1 MNRASLSVRVF
12 IALLFAVVPPLLVGV
27 VVDTVRRSIL
37 QNAGA
42 GWIAAAAVAVALAWA
57 LILTVIYSR
66 TLAGEMAI
74 LVGLATRGKDR
85 SQSARTD
92 ASADGSADAYGRLAG
107 ALAERNRQVA
117 LLAAE
122 AQAAP
127 ISGDPRAVAAHV
139 VRLARLVTGDPT
151 WTLALVRSS
160 VQDRLPAGVY
170 DDQEGGSP
178 SPIGDLEQWASVAER
193 TEEPAL
199 GRARRLDGPWG
210 AFVVVDVTAGDELTA
225 VLSALWE
232 GRADPSEAELDLLS
246 LLGQHAGTALEHAL
260 LYAQVR
266 SQADEID
273 RMADVQADFLRGVSH
288 DLQTPL
294 TSIRALASE
303 LQAVPGLD
311 PAAVTDL
318 DLIGHQ
324 ADRLR
329 RMVGQLLVVS
339 RLEAGALLP
348 RQEIFRPEPI
358 IRRTWDALRA
368 DRPFTL
374 ESGGPGLL
382 LVADP
387 DRVEQA
393 LWGVLDNAVKYS
405 GPHTPVAVTVRLS
418 GSSGMAEIAVTDQGI
433 GMDLET
439 AAHTFDQFYR
449 SDRARALV
457 PDGSGIGLYA
467 VRGIVEAMGGSVR
480 VRTAPDAGTTLVLT
494 LPAETAEPTE
504 TPA

>member
-1 MNRASLSVRVF
+1 VNRASLSGRVF
-12 IALLFAVVPPLLVGV
+12 IALLLAVAPPLFVGV
-27 VVDTVRRSIL
+27 AADAVPNSIL
-37 QNAGA
+37 QNIGP
-42 GWIAAAAVAVALAWA
+42 GWIAAGAVAVAVAWA
-57 LILTVIYSR
+57 LILTVVYSR
-66 TLAGEMAI
+66 TLASEVAI
-74 LVGLATRGKDR
+74 LVQLARRGSDR
-85 SQSARTD
+85 PESARTEE
-92 ASADGSADAYGRLAG
+92 SADAYGRLAG

-127 ISGDPRAVAAHV
+127 ISGDPRIVAAHV

-160 VQDRLPAGVY
+160 VEDRLPAGVY
-170 DDQEGGSP
+170 DDQEGVGP
-178 SPIGDLEQWASVAER
+178 SSIGDLERWASVAER
-193 TEEPAL
+193 SDEPVV

-210 AFVVVDVTAGDELTA
+210 AFMVVDLIAGEELTA
-225 VLSALWE
+225 VLSAPWE
-232 GRADPSEAELDLLS
+232 GRPEPSEAELDLLS

-303 LQAVPGLD
+303 LQALPGLG
-311 PAAVTDL
+311 PGAVADL
-318 DLIGHQ
+318 DVIGHQ

-348 RQEIFRPEPI
+348 RQEIFRPEPV
-358 IRRTWDALRA
+358 IRRTWDALRS
-368 DRPFTL
+368 DRPFSL
-374 ESGGPGLL
+374 ESAQPPLL

-405 GPHTPVAVTVRLS
+405 GPKSPVAVTVQLS
-418 GSSGMAEIAVTDQGI
+418 GSAGMAEIAVTDHGI
-433 GMDLET
+433 GMDPET

-467 VRGIVEAMGGSVR
+467 VRGMVEAMGGSVS
-480 VRTAPDAGTTLVLT
+480 VRTAADVGTTLVMT
-494 LPAETAEPTE
+494 LPAETAESAE
-504 TPA
+504 MSN

>member
-1 MNRASLSVRVF
+1 MNRASLSARVF
-12 IALLFAVVPPLLVGV
+12 IALLLAVAPPLFVGFAADAV
-27 VVDTVRRSIL
+27 PDSIL
-37 QNAGA
+37 RNVGA
-42 GWIAAAAVAVALAWA
+42 GWIAAAAVAAAAVWA
-57 LILTVIYSR
+57 LILTVVYSR
-66 TLAGEMAI
+66 TLAGELGI
-74 LVGLATRGKDR
+74 LVGLATHGTDP
-85 SQSARTD
+85 SQSTGAD
-92 ASADGSADAYGRLAG
+92 DSANAYGRVAG
-107 ALAERNRQVA
+107 VLAERNRQVA

-160 VQDRLPAGVY
+160 VPDRLPAGVY
-170 DDQEGGSP
+170 GDQEEGAP
-178 SPIGDLEQWASVAER
+178 APIGDLERWASVAER
-193 TEEPAL
+193 TDEAVL

-210 AFVVVDVTAGDELTA
+210 AFVVVDVIAGEELTA

-273 RMADVQADFLRGVSH
+273 RMAGVQADFLRGVSH

-303 LQAVPGLD
+303 LQAVPGLE
-311 PAAVTDL
+311 AAAMTDL
-318 DLIGHQ
+318 DMIGHQ

-374 ESGGPGLL
+374 ESGEPSLL

-405 GPHTPVAVTVRLS
+405 SPQTPVAVTVRLS
-418 GSSGMAEIAVTDQGI
+418 TSSGMAEIAVTDLGI
-433 GMDLET
+433 GMDPET

-449 SDRARALV
+449 ADRARALV

-480 VRTAPDAGTTLVLT
+480 VKTGPDAGTTLVLI
-494 LPAETAEPTE
+494 LPAEATEAAE
-504 TPA
+504 TPV

>member
-1 MNRASLSVRVF
+1 MRASLSVRVF
-12 IALLFAVVPPLLVGV
+12 IALLLAVVPPLLVGV
-27 VVDTVRRSIL
+27 VADAARRSIL

-42 GWIAAAAVAVALAWA
+42 GWIAAAAVAVAVVWA

-66 TLAGEMAI
+66 ILASEVAI
-74 LVGLATRGKDR
+74 LVGLATRGSDP
-85 SQSARTD
+85 SQPPRAEESAN
-92 ASADGSADAYGRLAG
+92 AYGRLAG

-178 SPIGDLEQWASVAER
+178 SPIGDLERWASVAER
-193 TEEPAL
+193 TEEAAL

-210 AFVVVDVTAGDELTA
+210 AFVVVDVTAGAELTA

-303 LQAVPGLD
+303 LQALPGLD
-311 PAAVTDL
+311 AAALTDL
-318 DLIGHQ
+318 DVIGHQ

-368 DRPFTL
+368 DRPFAL
-374 ESGGPGLL
+374 ESGEPSLL

-405 GPHTPVAVTVRLS
+405 GPQTPVAVTVRLS
-418 GSSGMAEIAVTDQGI
+418 RSSGMAEIAVTDQGI
-433 GMDLET
+433 GMDPET
-439 AAHTFDQFYR
+439 AARTFDQFYR

-504 TPA
+504 TPV

>member
-1 MNRASLSVRVF
+1 MSRASLSVRVF
-12 IALLFAVVPPLLVGV
+12 LALLLAVVPPLLIGV
-27 VVDTVRRSIL
+27 VADSIRRSIL
-37 QNAGA
+37 QHAGA
-42 GWIAAAAVAVALAWA
+42 GWIAAAAVGGAVAWA

-66 TLAGEMAI
+66 TLAGEVAI
-74 LVGLATRGKDR
+74 LVGLATRGSDR
-85 SQSARTD
+85 SQSARAD
-92 ASADGSADAYGRLAG
+92 ESANAYGRLAG

-139 VRLARLVTGDPT
+139 VRLARRVTGDPT

-178 SPIGDLEQWASVAER
+178 SPIGDLEQWASVTER
-193 TEEPAL
+193 SEEAAL

-210 AFVVVDVTAGDELTA
+210 AFVVVDVTAGEELTA

-232 GRADPSEAELDLLS
+232 GRADPSEAELDLFS

-303 LQAVPGLD
+303 LQALPGLD
-311 PAAVTDL
+311 AAALTDL
-318 DLIGHQ
+318 DVIGHQ

-374 ESGGPGLL
+374 EAGEPSLL

-405 GPHTPVAVTVRLS
+405 APHTPVAVTVRLS
-418 GSSGMAEIAVTDQGI
+418 RSSGMAEIAVTDQGI
-433 GMDLET
+433 GMDAET

-467 VRGIVEAMGGSVR
+467 VRGIVEAMGGSAR
-480 VRTAPDAGTTLVLT
+480 VRTAPDAGTTLVLSI
-494 LPAETAEPTE
+494 PAETTDPTE
-504 TPA
+504 APA